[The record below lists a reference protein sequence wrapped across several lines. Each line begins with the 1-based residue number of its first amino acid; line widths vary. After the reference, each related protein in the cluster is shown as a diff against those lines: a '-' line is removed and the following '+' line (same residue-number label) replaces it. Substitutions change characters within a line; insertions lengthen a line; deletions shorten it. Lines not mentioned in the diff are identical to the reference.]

1 MGSLMVLVVFFVYLL
16 LHQLMVWHPITGKP
30 AALIR
35 EMGSCVFGA
44 YLLEGIFRRQL
55 DGVYLFLE
63 PKIHVLPACLVWV
76 AAVVVFGMAVTWVL
90 KKIPGLRKL
99 L

>member
-1 MGSLMVLVVFFVYLL
+1 MVSPQPCSEDSSGDWGAV
-16 LHQLMVWHPITGKP
+16 I
-30 AALIR
+30 AA
-35 EMGSCVFGA
+35 
-44 YLLEGIFRRQL
+44 LLEGIFRRQL